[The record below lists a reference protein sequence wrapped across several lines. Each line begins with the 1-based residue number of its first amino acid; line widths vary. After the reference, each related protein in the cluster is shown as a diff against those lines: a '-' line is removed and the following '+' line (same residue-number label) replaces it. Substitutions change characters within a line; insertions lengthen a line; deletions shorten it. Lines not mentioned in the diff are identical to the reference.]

1 MKQKIEFRQNPPIDS
16 PALNALY
23 AASWPRHTERDDW
36 PELAHSLAHIWAWAR
51 DEARDEDGE
60 RLAGF
65 VYVAWDGG
73 VHAFLL
79 DPTVHPDY
87 RRQGMGL
94 ALIAQAE
101 AAARAAGCEWLHVDY
116 EDYLD
121 PFYRAA
127 GFRPTLAGLIRLRE

>member
-1 MKQKIEFRQNPPIDS
+1 MNRIDFRLNPPIDS

-23 AASWPRHTERDDW
+23 AASWPNHSERADW
-36 PELAHSLAHIWAWAR
+36 PELAHSLAHIWAWDR
-51 DEARDEDGE
+51 E

-87 RRQGMGL
+87 RRQGLGL
-94 ALIAQAE
+94 ALVKQAE
-101 AAARAAGCEWLHVDY
+101 DAARTAGCEWLHVDY
-116 EDYLD
+116 EDHLT

-127 GFRPTLAGLIRLRE
+127 GFRPTQAGLIRLLE

>member
-1 MKQKIEFRQNPPIDS
+1 VDSIEFLRSPPIDS
-16 PALNALY
+16 LALNELY
-23 AASWPRHTERDDW
+23 RLSWPRHVERDSW
-36 PELAHSLAHIWAWAR
+36 PELERSLCHIWAYA
-51 DEARDEDGE
+51 GE

-79 DPTVHPDY
+79 DPTVHPNF
-87 RRQGMGL
+87 RRQGLGL
-94 ALIAQAE
+94 ALVKEAE
-101 AAARAAGCEWLHVDY
+101 QAARAGGCEWLHVDY

-127 GFRPTLAGLIRLRE
+127 GFRPTLAGLIRLQGG

>member
-1 MKQKIEFRQNPPIDS
+1 MNRIDFRLNPPIDS

-23 AASWPRHTERDDW
+23 AASWPRHKERDDW
-36 PELAHSLAHIWAWAR
+36 PELAHSLVHIWAW
-51 DEARDEDGE
+51 DSN

-65 VYVAWDGG
+65 VYAAWDGD

-87 RRQGMGL
+87 RRQGLGL
-94 ALIAQAE
+94 ALVKQAE
-101 AAARAAGCEWLHVDY
+101 EAARNAGCEWLHVDY
-116 EDYLD
+116 EDHLE

-127 GFRPTLAGLIRLRE
+127 GFRPTQAGLIHLWD

>member
-1 MKQKIEFRQNPPIDS
+1 MDDIRFLVNPPIDS
-16 PALNALY
+16 PALNGLY
-23 AASWPRHTERDDW
+23 AASWPRHVERDAW
-36 PELAHSLAHIWAWAR
+36 PELAHSLAHIWAW
-51 DEARDEDGE
+51 DGE

-87 RRQGMGL
+87 QRQGLGL
-94 ALIAQAE
+94 ALVKRAE
-101 AAARAAGCEWLHVDY
+101 LAARGAGCEWLHVDY

-127 GFRPTLAGLIRLRE
+127 GFHPTLAGLIRLGSS

>member
-1 MKQKIEFRQNPPIDS
+1 MPSTFDFRLNPPIDS

-23 AASWPRHTERDDW
+23 AAAWPRHKERDDW
-36 PELAHSLAHIWAWAR
+36 PELAHSLAHIWAW
-51 DEARDEDGE
+51 DGD

-65 VYVAWDGG
+65 VYVAWDGA

-87 RRQGMGL
+87 RRQGLGL
-94 ALIAQAE
+94 ALVKQAE
-101 AAARAAGCEWLHVDY
+101 QAARAAGCEWLHVDY

-121 PFYRAA
+121 PFYKAA
-127 GFRPTLAGLIRLRE
+127 GFRPTPAGLIRLWD